1 MILAGV
7 QLLLATPL
15 VVSQGGLREG
25 AALAVF
31 AEAAAATG

>member
-15 VVSQGGLREG
+15 AVAQGGLREG
-25 AALAVF
+25 AALALLE
-31 AEAAAATG
+31 EAAAATG